1 MTTAIR
7 EARNRK
13 RKPVTI
19 DGQWTIAHPTK
30 TALAVQGALIEGSK
44 GASKPP
50 AQYVPVEAPQSLRS
64 KARGRILDLIAHGPI
79 VGLVNGL
86 QSILLDDTPLQNPDG
101 TFNFEGVVVQTREG
115 YPDQAYIPGFTAVE
129 NSVEVN
135 AEIKFATPIVRSVT
149 NNDANAVIVTVAIQ
163 GLTEQ
168 KSNGDLLGYA
178 LPYAVD
184 VRQGLGAWTTAL
196 VDTIDGKTT
205 ATYQRSSRIP
215 LNGPGPFDIRVRR
228 TNQESAADSKISDDL
243 YWSIMTEVI
252 DARLNYPDS
261 ALVAIDIDAALFG
274 SKMPAR
280 YYDMELS
287 IIKVPSNYNPRT
299 REYTG
304 FWDGTF
310 KLAWSDNPAW
320 CYYDLATHPV
330 IGANNQAVDKWSLY
344 RIAQYCDGM
353 VPDGYGGMERR
364 FSCNT
369 LFASREEAITTLNTL
384 ASVWRGMVYWGAESV
399 MAVGDMPGDV
409 VKLVTP
415 ANITSDGFEYVGTSL
430 RERHSVAVVMW
441 NDPNDGYKQVP
452 ELYEDP
458 ESIQLFGWR
467 ETQVTAA
474 CCTSRGQARRLAK
487 WILYS
492 ERMETEIVSYTASTD
507 HSDLRPGDFIKI
519 SDPDRAGVRLHGRIK
534 QTGVRQLTLDK
545 APANLP
551 NETWYLS
558 CVMPSGTIQQRE
570 VLNFNGAVVTLKT
583 DFPEEPI
590 KSAVFIL
597 SSAAVVTPTY
607 RVMSV
612 IEQED
617 GVTYQ
622 ISATEHKPN
631 KYDFVEFDLQLP
643 PTPDSTIPSGPLAG
657 PDHIS
662 VTTYKYITGG
672 AEHQA
677 LNICWSSV
685 DDVRVTGYILEV
697 RDPDDV
703 GFRTV
708 FQGNSLTVDEK
719 DVIGGEWSFR
729 VKATTST
736 GRTSE
741 WVNLLAN
748 VAELLK
754 PTPPDQVKV
763 IPGTLTMTLSP
774 VSLYPNQIYEFWR
787 SSVALPAD
795 LITTNAT
802 KLGVSNYFVDTALKP
817 LTTYYYY
824 VRGVNIYGVSQ
835 FVGVQGTTLN
845 DFDDILQAVTDDVVS
860 GELYG
865 IINGQIETVATDTAT
880 TVVDAALDG
889 IQDQIDN
896 LQDALAYKPEES
908 YTEGNTVRSGKN
920 LWQAIADVPADP
932 SGVNGPPNPTYWK
945 NVGDILE
952 EANGL
957 ALQVQQNKT
966 DIETVDGKVN
976 ASASQMTRLQ
986 AKAREYNGEGDAQDA
1001 LAGYKA
1007 QAGFTEQV
1015 KVLANADLALSQRV
1029 TSFEADLNENSASL
1043 TQLEQAMVTADQA
1056 LSQRITT
1063 LDTDYQGNKVTVTA
1077 QIQAV
1082 STESSANATA
1092 LQTLNTDYQ
1101 GNKTTVQN
1109 QITSVSNAQSS
1120 TAGQVSTLQST
1131 VNGHTSSIQTV
1142 QNAQA
1147 SLDGSLKAQYAIKLR
1162 LTADNR
1168 TYAAGMGLDITTS
1181 GGITQSQILFQA
1193 NRIAMINTDSGNVSL
1208 PFLMEAGTVY
1218 INNAMFKN
1226 ASIDFLKISD
1236 TMQSDN
1242 YSATNKTGWRFS
1254 KAGTLQIYANGAKG
1268 SSEFTGGDILMR
1280 DTNGTL
1286 RIKMSVN

>member
-1 MTTAIR
+1 MTTTIR

-79 VGLVNGL
+79 VGLVSGL
-86 QSILLDDTPLQNPDG
+86 QSILLDETPLQNPDG

-310 KLAWSDNPAW
+310 KMAWSDNPAW

-353 VPDGYGGMERR
+353 VPDGYGGTERR

-409 VKLVTP
+409 VKLVSP

-452 ELYEDP
+452 EMYEDP

-570 VLNFNGAVVTLKT
+570 VLNFNGPVVTLKT
-583 DFPEEPI
+583 DFPETPI

-597 SSAAVVTPTY
+597 SSAAVVTPMY

-622 ISATEHKPN
+622 ISATEHNPN

-643 PTPDSTIPSGPLAG
+643 PTPDSTIPTGPLAG
-657 PDHIS
+657 PEKIS
-662 VTTYKYITGG
+662 VTSYKYITGG

-677 LNICWSSV
+677 LNISWSSV

-787 SSVALPAD
+787 SSVALSAD

-824 VRGVNIYGVSQ
+824 VRGVNIYGVSA
-835 FVGVQGTTLN
+835 FLGVQGTTLN
-845 DFDDILQAVTDDVVS
+845 DFDDILQAVTDEVVN
-860 GELYG
+860 GDLYQ
-865 IINGQIETVATDTAT
+865 IINGQIVTTATDTAT
-880 TVVDAALDG
+880 TVVNDALQG
-889 IQDQIDN
+889 VQDQIDG
-896 LQDALAYKPEES
+896 LTDALAYVPTDP
-908 YTEGNTVRSGKN
+908 YVEGNVVRSGQN
-920 LWQAIADVPADP
+920 LWQAVVDVPADP
-932 SGVNGPPNPTYWK
+932 SGANGPPNPLYWK
-945 NVGDILE
+945 NIGDILQ
-952 EANGL
+952 EADAL
-957 ALQVQQNKT
+957 AVQVQQNTT
-966 DIETVDGKVN
+966 DISTIDGKVT
-976 ASASQMTRLQ
+976 AAAGQLTSLQ
-986 AKAREYNGEGDAQDA
+986 AKSRQNVGEGDLLDA
-1001 LAGYKA
+1001 LAGYNS
-1007 QAGFTEQV
+1007 QASFTESIT
-1015 KVLANADLALSQRV
+1015 VLAS
-1029 TSFEADLNENSASL
+1029 S
-1043 TQLEQAMVTADQA
+1043 DQA
-1056 LSQRITT
+1056 LSQQITT
-1063 LDTDYQGNKVTVTA
+1063 LDADYQGNKATVTQ
-1077 QIQAV
+1077 QITAV
-1082 STESSANATA
+1082 SNESAA
-1092 LQTLNTDYQ
+1092 
-1101 GNKTTVQN
+1101 
-1109 QITSVSNAQSS
+1109 
-1120 TAGQVSTLQST
+1120 TAGQVATLQTS
-1131 VNGHTSSIQTV
+1131 VNGNTSAIQVV
-1142 QNAQA
+1142 QNAQ
-1147 SLDGSLKAQYAIKLR
+1147 STLEGKLTAQYAIKLQ
-1162 LTADNR
+1162 LTADGR
-1168 TYAAGMGLDITTS
+1168 TYAAGMGLDITTA
-1181 GGITQSQILFQA
+1181 GGITQSSILFQA

-1236 TMQSDN
+1236 TMQSTDYVAGQRGWKLGKSGSIEFN
-1242 YSATNKTGWRFS
+1242 GSVVGGGRLSITNQVVTV
-1254 KAGTLQIYANGAKG
+1254 YDG
-1268 SSEFTGGDILMR
+1268 S
-1280 DTNGTL
+1280 NNL
-1286 RIKMSVN
+1286 RVRLGIWG

>member
-19 DGQWTIAHPTK
+19 DGQWSIAHPTK
-30 TALAVQGALIEGSK
+30 TALGVQGALLEGAK

-50 AQYVPVEAPQSLRS
+50 AQYVPVESPQSLRS

-135 AEIKFATPIVRSVT
+135 AEVKFATPIVRSVT

-163 GLTEQ
+163 ALTEQ
-168 KSNGDLLGYA
+168 KENGDLLGYV

-184 VRQGLGAWTTAL
+184 VRQGTGAWRTAL
-196 VDTIDGKTT
+196 LDTIDGKTT

-228 TNQESAADSKISDDL
+228 TNQESASNSKINDDL

-261 ALVAIDIDAALFG
+261 ALVAIDIDAELFG

-369 LFASREEAITTLNTL
+369 LFGSREEAITTLNTL

-409 VKLVTP
+409 VKLVSP

-452 ELYEDP
+452 EMYEDP

-570 VLNFNGAVVTLKT
+570 VQNFNGPVVTLKT

-597 SSAAVVTPTY
+597 SSAAVITPTY

-622 ISATEHKPN
+622 ISATEHNPN

-643 PTPDSTIPSGPLAG
+643 PTPDSTIPTGPLAG
-657 PDHIS
+657 PEKIS
-662 VTTYKYITGG
+662 VTSYKYITGG

-677 LNICWSSV
+677 LNISWSSV

-787 SSVALPAD
+787 SSVALTAE

-824 VRGVNIYGVSQ
+824 VRGVNIYGVSA
-835 FVGVQGTTLN
+835 FLGVQGTTLN
-845 DFDDILQAVTDDVVS
+845 DFDDILQAVTDDVVN
-860 GELYG
+860 GDLYQ
-865 IINGQIETVATDTAT
+865 IINGQIVVTATDTAT
-880 TVVDAALDG
+880 EVVGQALEDIQQQIDDLTDAFAYDPNLAYVEDDVVRFGHKLYQAATAVPVGASPPNPAYWNDVGNILSDASGVVATVNKNTQDITSLDGKVVAQGTSLSSLQASARADDGQGDLSDALDG
-889 IQDQIDN
+889 F
-896 LQDALAYKPEES
+896 S
-908 YTEGNTVRSGKN
+908 SR
-920 LWQAIADVPADP
+920 
-932 SGVNGPPNPTYWK
+932 
-945 NVGDILE
+945 
-952 EANGL
+952 
-957 ALQVQQNKT
+957 
-966 DIETVDGKVN
+966 
-976 ASASQMTRLQ
+976 
-986 AKAREYNGEGDAQDA
+986 AK
-1001 LAGYKA
+1001 
-1007 QAGFTEQV
+1007 FTQQV
-1015 KVLANADLALSQRV
+1015 KVLSSADK
-1029 TSFEADLNENSASL
+1029 
-1043 TQLEQAMVTADQA
+1043 A
-1056 LSQRITT
+1056 LSQRITDFSVE
-1063 LDTDYQGNKVTVTA
+1063 LGGNTAKITEVETAMVTA
-1077 QIQAV
+1077 DLALAQNIEEIRAEIGDGIGAALEQ
-1082 STESSANATA
+1082 ERTA
-1092 LQTLNTDYQ
+1092 RVDADAALSQSITTLNTDYQ
-1101 GNKTTVQN
+1101 GNKSAVQ
-1109 QITSVSNAQSS
+1109 QQLTAQSS
-1120 TAGQVSTLQST
+1120 ATSALAGSVSTLTASVGDNTAAVQTVATAQST
-1131 VNGHTSSIQTV
+1131 LEGKLT
-1142 QNAQA
+1142 
-1147 SLDGSLKAQYAIKLR
+1147 AQYSFKLQ

-1168 TYAAGMGLDITTS
+1168 IYSAGMGLDITS
-1181 GGITQSQILFQA
+1181 AGGVTQSTILFQA
-1193 NRIAMINTDSGNVSL
+1193 DRIGMLNVSSGSTVMPWL
-1208 PFLMEAGTVY
+1208 LEGGSVFMNTAIIKNGTISFLQIGDDMQSTDYVAGQKGWKLGKSGSIEFNGSVVGGGRLSITNQVVTVY
-1218 INNAMFKN
+1218 DGSNN
-1226 ASIDFLKISD
+1226 
-1236 TMQSDN
+1236 
-1242 YSATNKTGWRFS
+1242 
-1254 KAGTLQIYANGAKG
+1254 
-1268 SSEFTGGDILMR
+1268 
-1280 DTNGTL
+1280 L
-1286 RIKMSVN
+1286 RVRLGIWG

>member
-1 MTTAIR
+1 MTTSEIR
-7 EARNRK
+7 KTRNK

-19 DGQWTIAHPTK
+19 DGEWKIAHPSK
-30 TALAVQGALIEGSK
+30 TALAVQGAK
-44 GASKPP
+44 GAAKPP
-50 AQYVPVEAPQSLRS
+50 AQYVPVESPQSLRS

-86 QSILLDDTPLQNPDG
+86 QSILLDETPLQNPDG

-129 NSVEVN
+129 NTVEVN
-135 AEIKFATPIVRSVT
+135 AEVKFATPIVRSVT

-163 GLTEQ
+163 ALTEQ
-168 KSNGDLLGYA
+168 KQNGDLLGYV
-178 LPYAVD
+178 LPYEID
-184 VRQGLGAWTTAL
+184 IRQGNGAWRVAL
-196 VDTIDGKTT
+196 SDTIDGKTT
-205 ATYQRSSRIP
+205 TNYQRSSRIP
-215 LNGPGPFDIRVRR
+215 LNGTGPFDIRVRR
-228 TNQESAADSKISDDL
+228 TTEENQSAKVSDDL
-243 YWSIMTEVI
+243 FWSMMTEVI

-261 ALVAIDIDAALFG
+261 ALVAIDVDAELFG

-280 YYDMELS
+280 FYDVELS
-287 IIKVPSNYNPRT
+287 IIKVPSNYDPRART
-299 REYTG
+299 YTG

-399 MAVGDMPGDV
+399 MAVADMPGDV

-551 NETWYLS
+551 NEIWYLS
-558 CVMPSGTIQQRE
+558 CVMPSGVIQQRE
-570 VLNFNGAVVTLKT
+570 VRDFNGNVCTLME

-590 KSAVFIL
+590 KSAVFVL

-607 RVMSV
+607 RVTSV

-622 ISATEHKPN
+622 ISATEHNPN
-631 KYDFVEFDLQLP
+631 KYDFVELDLQLP
-643 PTPDSTIPSGPLAG
+643 PTPESTLPSGPLPG
-657 PDHIS
+657 PSAIS
-662 VTTYKYITGG
+662 VETYKYITGG

-677 LNICWSSV
+677 LSISWALV

-708 FQGNSLTVDEK
+708 YSGSALSVDEK

-729 VKATTST
+729 VKAITST

-741 WVNLLAN
+741 WVTLLAN
-748 VAELLK
+748 VAGLLM
-754 PTPPDQVKV
+754 PTPPDQVLV
-763 IPGTLTMTLSP
+763 VPGTLTMTLSP

-787 SSVALPAD
+787 SSVALPAE

-802 KLGVSNYFVDTALKP
+802 KLGVSNYFVDTGLKP
-817 LTTYYYY
+817 LTLYFYY

-860 GELYG
+860 GDLYG
-865 IINGQIETVATDTAT
+865 IINGQIVTVATDTAT

-908 YTEGNTVRSGKN
+908 YVKDNVVRSGKN
-920 LWQAIADVPADP
+920 LWQAIAAVPADP

-952 EANGL
+952 DVNGL
-957 ALQVQQNKT
+957 ALQVQQNTT

-976 ASASQMTRLQ
+976 ASASQLTRLQ
-986 AKAREYNGEGDAQDA
+986 AKAREDNGEGDAQDA

-1063 LDTDYQGNKVTVTA
+1063 LDTDYQGNKVTVTS

-1082 STESSANATA
+1082 STESAANATA

-1109 QITSVSNAQSS
+1109 QITAVSNAQSS

-1147 SLDGSLKAQYAIKLR
+1147 SLDGSLKAQYAIKLQ

-1218 INNAMFKN
+1218 INNAMFKI
-1226 ASIDFLKISD
+1226 ASIDFAYISD
-1236 TMQSDN
+1236 TLQSTDYIAGQRGWKLSKGGN
-1242 YSATNKTGWRFS
+1242 LEFNGSVVGGGRLSMTNQLIEVFDSAGRRRVRLGIW
-1254 KAGTLQIYANGAKG
+1254 G
-1268 SSEFTGGDILMR
+1268 
-1280 DTNGTL
+1280 
-1286 RIKMSVN
+1286 

>member
-7 EARNRK
+7 KARNAK

-19 DGQWTIAHPTK
+19 DGEWSIAHPTK
-30 TALAVQGALIEGSK
+30 TALAVQGALLEGAK
-44 GASKPP
+44 GAAKPP

-168 KSNGDLLGYA
+168 KSNGDLLGYV

-184 VRQGLGAWTTAL
+184 VRQGNGAWVTAL

-215 LNGPGPFDIRVRR
+215 LNGQGPFDIRVRR
-228 TNQESAADSKISDDL
+228 TNQESGANSKISDDL

-261 ALVAIDIDAALFG
+261 ALVAIDIDAELFG

-310 KLAWSDNPAW
+310 KMAWSDNPAW

-344 RIAQYCDGM
+344 RIAQYCDGI
-353 VPDGYGGMERR
+353 VPDGYGGTERR

-409 VKLVTP
+409 VKLVSP

-519 SDPDRAGVRLHGRIK
+519 SDPDRAGVRLHGRLK
-534 QTGVRQLTLDK
+534 QTGTRQLTLDK

-551 NETWYLS
+551 NETWYMS
-558 CVMPSGTIQQRE
+558 CVMPSGVIQQRE
-570 VLNFNGAVVTLKT
+570 VLNFNGPVVTLKT
-583 DFPEEPI
+583 DFPETPI
-590 KSAVFIL
+590 KGAVFIL
-597 SSAAVVTPTY
+597 SSSAVVTPMY

-622 ISATEHKPN
+622 ISATEHNPN
-631 KYDFVEFDLQLP
+631 KYNFVEFDLQLP

-657 PDHIS
+657 PDKIS
-662 VTTYKYITGG
+662 ISPYKYITGG

-677 LNICWSSV
+677 LNISWSSV

-703 GFRTV
+703 GFRTA
-708 FQGNSLTVDEK
+708 FHGNSLTVDEK
-719 DVIGGEWSFR
+719 DVIDGEWLFR

-741 WVNLLAN
+741 WVNLTAN
-748 VAELLK
+748 VAGLLF
-754 PTPPDQVKV
+754 PAPPDTVDV
-763 IPGTLTMTLSP
+763 ATTTFEATLTPRNS
-774 VSLYPNQIYEFWR
+774 YPNQMYEFWR
-787 SSVALPAD
+787 SAVALSAGM
-795 LITTNAT
+795 IESNA
-802 KLGVSNYFVDTALKP
+802 KRLGVGTNFVDVGLKP
-817 LTTYYYY
+817 DTVYYYY
-824 VRGVNIYGVSQ
+824 VRGTNIYGFSQ
-835 FVGVQGTTLN
+835 FVGVQGKTKN
-845 DFDDILQAVTDDVVS
+845 DFDDILNALDKDIRKEGGLFDEMVNSVTPGIADAQKIAADALEAARQALEEAGGWIPRMEVVEDGITDLSLVDELQAVR
-860 GELYG
+860 L
-865 IINGQIETVATDTAT
+865 QALRT
-880 TVVDAALDG
+880 TVEGFQALVSTEESTRITEDAALAARIVTVKAETDG
-889 IQDQIDN
+889 KLAVITDKTVVLASADQTLAQQITQLDTKYVTDIGVN
-896 LQDALAYKPEES
+896 KAAITDEKLLRTTADAALASRLSLVES
-908 YTEGNTVRSGKN
+908 
-920 LWQAIADVPADP
+920 A
-932 SGVNGPPNPTYWK
+932 
-945 NVGDILE
+945 VG
-952 EANGL
+952 
-957 ALQVQQNKT
+957 T
-966 DIETVDGKVN
+966 DIAARILQEETTR
-976 ASASQMTRLQ
+976 ASQ
-986 AKAREYNGEGDAQDA
+986 
-1001 LAGYKA
+1001 
-1007 QAGFTEQV
+1007 TE
-1015 KVLANADLALSQRV
+1015 
-1029 TSFEADLNENSASL
+1029 
-1043 TQLEQAMVTADQA
+1043 A

-1063 LDTDYQGNKVTVTA
+1063 LSATNGAQFASIAQTYSTVAYADT
-1077 QIQAV
+1077 AV
-1082 STESSANATA
+1082 ARAI
-1092 LQTLNTDYQ
+1092 
-1101 GNKTTVQN
+1101 TTV
-1109 QITSVSNAQSS
+1109 
-1120 TAGQVSTLQST
+1120 T
-1131 VNGHTSSIQTV
+1131 VNGKKAVFGISVDGEVAEIGAIADRFYVYNPVGGSYTLAFAVANGQTV
-1142 QNAQA
+1142 IQ
-1147 SLDGSLKAQYAIKLR
+1147 DG
-1162 LTADNR
+1162 
-1168 TYAAGMGLDITTS
+1168 
-1181 GGITQSQILFQA
+1181 
-1193 NRIAMINTDSGNVSL
+1193 MIRD
-1208 PFLMEAGTVY
+1208 
-1218 INNAMFKN
+1218 
-1226 ASIDFLKISD
+1226 ASIGMAKI
-1236 TMQSDN
+1236 TGALQSDN
-1242 YSATNKTGWRFS
+1242 FIPGILGWRLSKTGLFENNGDTEGSGRMTQTNQAITVFDT
-1254 KAGTLQIYANGAKG
+1254 AGNRKVQLGKLG
-1268 SSEFTGGDILMR
+1268 
-1280 DTNGTL
+1280 
-1286 RIKMSVN
+1286 

>member
-86 QSILLDDTPLQNPDG
+86 QSILLDETPLQNPDG

-168 KSNGDLLGYA
+168 KSNGDLLGYK

-184 VRQGLGAWTTAL
+184 VRQGLGAWTTSL

-205 ATYQRSSRIP
+205 TTYQRSSRIP

-228 TNQESAADSKISDDL
+228 TTEEAGANAKISDDL

-261 ALVAIDIDAALFG
+261 ALVAIDIDAELFG

-452 ELYEDP
+452 EMYEDP

-570 VLNFNGAVVTLKT
+570 VLNFNGPVVTLKT

-622 ISATEHKPN
+622 ISATEHNPN

-657 PDHIS
+657 PETIS

-677 LNICWSSV
+677 LNISWSSV

-703 GFRTV
+703 GYRTL
-708 FQGNSLTVDEK
+708 FHGNSLTVDEK
-719 DVIGGEWSFR
+719 DVIDGEWLFR
-729 VKATTST
+729 VKATTAT

-741 WVNLLAN
+741 WVNLTAN
-748 VAELLK
+748 VAGLLF
-754 PTPPDQVKV
+754 PAPPDTVTV
-763 IPGTLTMTLSP
+763 ETTTFEATVTPRNI
-774 VSLYPNQIYEFWR
+774 YPNQMYEFWR
-787 SSVALPAD
+787 SDVALAAGMIESNAKR
-795 LITTNAT
+795 LAVGTN
-802 KLGVSNYFVDTALKP
+802 LVDVGLKP
-817 LTTYYYY
+817 DTTYYYY
-824 VRGVNIYGVSQ
+824 VRGTNIYGFSQ
-835 FVGVQGTTLN
+835 FVGAQGKTKN
-845 DFDDILQAVTDDVVS
+845 DFDDILNALDTDIRKPGGLFDEMVNSVTPGIENAQQIAAAALAEAQAALAAAGGWIPRMEVVEDGITDLSLVDELQAVT
-860 GELYG
+860 L
-865 IINGQIETVATDTAT
+865 QALRT
-880 TVVDAALDG
+880 TVEGFQALVSTEEATRITEDAALASRITTVKAETD
-889 IQDQIDN
+889 DQ
-896 LQDALAYKPEES
+896 LAVV
-908 YTEGNTVRSGKN
+908 T
-920 LWQAIADVPADP
+920 D
-932 SGVNGPPNPTYWK
+932 
-945 NVGDILE
+945 
-952 EANGL
+952 
-957 ALQVQQNKT
+957 KT
-966 DIETVDGKVN
+966 LVL
-976 ASASQMTRLQ
+976 ASADQTL
-986 AKAREYNGEGDAQDA
+986 AQ
-1001 LAGYKA
+1001 
-1007 QAGFTEQV
+1007 Q
-1015 KVLANADLALSQRV
+1015 
-1029 TSFEADLNENSASL
+1029 
-1043 TQLEQAMVTADQA
+1043 
-1056 LSQRITT
+1056 ITT
-1063 LDTDYQGNKVTVTA
+1063 LDTKYVTDIGENKSAIDDEKLLRTTA
-1077 QIQAV
+1077 DAALASRLSLVESAV
-1082 STESSANATA
+1082 GTDLVARITQEETTRASQTESLAQQITQLSATNGAQFASIAQTYSTVAYADTA
-1092 LQTLNTDYQ
+1092 VARAI
-1101 GNKTTVQN
+1101 TTV
-1109 QITSVSNAQSS
+1109 
-1120 TAGQVSTLQST
+1120 T
-1131 VNGHTSSIQTV
+1131 VNGKKAVFGISVDGEVAEIGAIADRFYVYNPVGGSYTLAFAVANGQTV
-1142 QNAQA
+1142 IQ
-1147 SLDGSLKAQYAIKLR
+1147 DG
-1162 LTADNR
+1162 
-1168 TYAAGMGLDITTS
+1168 
-1181 GGITQSQILFQA
+1181 
-1193 NRIAMINTDSGNVSL
+1193 MIRD
-1208 PFLMEAGTVY
+1208 
-1218 INNAMFKN
+1218 
-1226 ASIDFLKISD
+1226 ASIGMAKI
-1236 TMQSDN
+1236 TGALQSDN
-1242 YSATNKTGWRFS
+1242 FIPGILGWRLSKTGLFENNGDTEGSGRMTQTNQAITVFDT
-1254 KAGTLQIYANGAKG
+1254 AGNRKVQLGKL
-1268 SSEFTGGDILMR
+1268 S
-1280 DTNGTL
+1280 
-1286 RIKMSVN
+1286 

>member
-19 DGQWTIAHPTK
+19 DGQWSIAHPTK
-30 TALAVQGALIEGSK
+30 TALAVQGALLEGAK

-168 KSNGDLLGYA
+168 KSNGDLLGYV

-261 ALVAIDIDAALFG
+261 ALIAIDIDAELFG

-310 KLAWSDNPAW
+310 KMAWSDNPAW

-353 VPDGYGGMERR
+353 VPDGYGGTERR

-409 VKLVTP
+409 VKLVSP

-452 ELYEDP
+452 EMYEDP

-570 VLNFNGAVVTLKT
+570 VLNFNGPVVTLKT
-583 DFPEEPI
+583 DFPETPI

-597 SSAAVVTPTY
+597 SSAAVVTPMY

-622 ISATEHKPN
+622 ISATEHNPN

-677 LNICWSSV
+677 LNISWASV

-703 GFRTV
+703 GYRTL
-708 FQGNSLTVDEK
+708 FHGNSLTVDEK
-719 DVIGGEWSFR
+719 DVIDGEWLFR

-741 WVNLLAN
+741 WVNLTAN
-748 VAELLK
+748 VAGLLF
-754 PTPPDQVKV
+754 PAPPDTVTV
-763 IPGTLTMTLSP
+763 ETTTFEATVTPRSI
-774 VSLYPNQIYEFWR
+774 YPNEMYEFWR
-787 SSVALPAD
+787 SDVALSTGMIESNAKR
-795 LITTNAT
+795 LAVGTN
-802 KLGVSNYFVDTALKP
+802 LVDVGLKP
-817 LTTYYYY
+817 DTVYYYY
-824 VRGVNIYGVSQ
+824 VRGTNIYGFSQ
-835 FVGVQGTTLN
+835 FVGAQGKTKN
-845 DFDDILQAVTDDVVS
+845 DFDDIL
-860 GELYG
+860 
-865 IINGQIETVATDTAT
+865 
-880 TVVDAALDG
+880 AALDEDIRKEGGLFDEMVNSVTPG
-889 IQDQIDN
+889 IENAQQI
-896 LQDALAYKPEES
+896 
-908 YTEGNTVRSGKN
+908 
-920 LWQAIADVPADP
+920 
-932 SGVNGPPNPTYWK
+932 
-945 NVGDILE
+945 
-952 EANGL
+952 
-957 ALQVQQNKT
+957 
-966 DIETVDGKVN
+966 
-976 ASASQMTRLQ
+976 
-986 AKAREYNGEGDAQDA
+986 AQDA
-1001 LAGYKA
+1001 LDEAREALAAAGGWIPRMEVVEDGITDLSLVDDMQAVTLQALRTTVDGFQALVSTEEATRITEDAALASRIVTVKA
-1007 QAGFTEQV
+1007 ETDDQLAVVTD
-1015 KVLANADLALSQRV
+1015 KTLVLASADQTLAQQITQLDTKYVTDIGANTAAITDEKLLRTTADAALASRMSLLESAVGTDLAARLTLEETTRASQTEALSQSILTLSATNANQFASIAQTYSTV
-1029 TSFEADLNENSASL
+1029 AYAD
-1043 TQLEQAMVTADQA
+1043 TAVA
-1056 LSQRITT
+1056 RAITT
-1063 LDTDYQGNKVTVTA
+1063 V
-1077 QIQAV
+1077 
-1082 STESSANATA
+1082 
-1092 LQTLNTDYQ
+1092 
-1101 GNKTTVQN
+1101 
-1109 QITSVSNAQSS
+1109 
-1120 TAGQVSTLQST
+1120 T
-1131 VNGHTSSIQTV
+1131 VNGKKAVFGISVDGEVAEIGAIADRFYVYNPVGGSYTLAFAVANGQTV
-1142 QNAQA
+1142 IQ
-1147 SLDGSLKAQYAIKLR
+1147 DG
-1162 LTADNR
+1162 
-1168 TYAAGMGLDITTS
+1168 
-1181 GGITQSQILFQA
+1181 
-1193 NRIAMINTDSGNVSL
+1193 MIRD
-1208 PFLMEAGTVY
+1208 
-1218 INNAMFKN
+1218 
-1226 ASIDFLKISD
+1226 ASIGMAKI
-1236 TMQSDN
+1236 TGALQSDN
-1242 YSATNKTGWRFS
+1242 FIPGILGWRLSKTGLFENNGDVEGSGRMTQTNQAITVFDT
-1254 KAGTLQIYANGAKG
+1254 AGNRKVQLGKL
-1268 SSEFTGGDILMR
+1268 S
-1280 DTNGTL
+1280 
-1286 RIKMSVN
+1286 

>member
-261 ALVAIDIDAALFG
+261 ALVAIDIDAELFG

-409 VKLVTP
+409 VKLVSP

-452 ELYEDP
+452 EMYEDP

-583 DFPEEPI
+583 DFPETPI

-597 SSAAVVTPTY
+597 SSAAVVTPMY

-622 ISATEHKPN
+622 ISATEHNPN

-677 LNICWSSV
+677 LNISWASV

-703 GFRTV
+703 GYRTL
-708 FQGNSLTVDEK
+708 FHGNSLTVDEK
-719 DVIGGEWSFR
+719 DVIDGEWLFR

-741 WVNLLAN
+741 WVNLTAN
-748 VAELLK
+748 VAGLLF
-754 PTPPDQVKV
+754 PAPPDTVTV
-763 IPGTLTMTLSP
+763 ETTTFEATVTPRNI
-774 VSLYPNQIYEFWR
+774 YPNQMYEFWR
-787 SSVALPAD
+787 SDVALSTGMIESNAKR
-795 LITTNAT
+795 LAVGTN
-802 KLGVSNYFVDTALKP
+802 LVDVGLKP
-817 LTTYYYY
+817 DTTYYYY
-824 VRGVNIYGVSQ
+824 VRGTNIYGFSQ
-835 FVGVQGTTLN
+835 FVGAQGKTKN
-845 DFDDILQAVTDDVVS
+845 DFDDIL
-860 GELYG
+860 
-865 IINGQIETVATDTAT
+865 N
-880 TVVDAALDG
+880 ALDEDIRKEGGLFDEMVNSVTPG
-889 IQDQIDN
+889 IENAQQI
-896 LQDALAYKPEES
+896 
-908 YTEGNTVRSGKN
+908 
-920 LWQAIADVPADP
+920 
-932 SGVNGPPNPTYWK
+932 
-945 NVGDILE
+945 
-952 EANGL
+952 
-957 ALQVQQNKT
+957 
-966 DIETVDGKVN
+966 
-976 ASASQMTRLQ
+976 
-986 AKAREYNGEGDAQDA
+986 AQDA
-1001 LAGYKA
+1001 LDEAREALAAAGGWIPRMEVVEDGITDLSLVDDMQAVTLQALRTTVDGFQALVSTEEATRITEDAALASRIVTVKA
-1007 QAGFTEQV
+1007 ETDDQLAVVTD
-1015 KVLANADLALSQRV
+1015 KTLVLASADQTLAQQITQLDTKYVTDIGVNKSAIQDEKLLRTTADAALASRLSLVESAVGTDLAARITLEETTRASQTEALSQSILQLSATNAGQFASIAQTYSTV
-1029 TSFEADLNENSASL
+1029 AYAD
-1043 TQLEQAMVTADQA
+1043 TAVA
-1056 LSQRITT
+1056 RAITT
-1063 LDTDYQGNKVTVTA
+1063 V
-1077 QIQAV
+1077 
-1082 STESSANATA
+1082 
-1092 LQTLNTDYQ
+1092 
-1101 GNKTTVQN
+1101 
-1109 QITSVSNAQSS
+1109 
-1120 TAGQVSTLQST
+1120 T
-1131 VNGHTSSIQTV
+1131 VNGKKAVFGISVDGEVAEIGAIADRFYVYNPVGGSYTLAFAVANGQTV
-1142 QNAQA
+1142 IQ
-1147 SLDGSLKAQYAIKLR
+1147 DG
-1162 LTADNR
+1162 
-1168 TYAAGMGLDITTS
+1168 
-1181 GGITQSQILFQA
+1181 
-1193 NRIAMINTDSGNVSL
+1193 MIRD
-1208 PFLMEAGTVY
+1208 
-1218 INNAMFKN
+1218 
-1226 ASIDFLKISD
+1226 ASIGMAKI
-1236 TMQSDN
+1236 TGALQSDN
-1242 YSATNKTGWRFS
+1242 FIPGILGWRLSKTGLFENNGDVEGSGRMTQTNQAITVFDT
-1254 KAGTLQIYANGAKG
+1254 AGNRKVQLGKL
-1268 SSEFTGGDILMR
+1268 S
-1280 DTNGTL
+1280 
-1286 RIKMSVN
+1286 

>member
-7 EARNRK
+7 EARNIK
-13 RKPVTI
+13 RKAVTI
-19 DGQWTIAHPTK
+19 DGEWKIAHPTK
-30 TALAVQGALIEGSK
+30 LALGVQGSK

-168 KSNGDLLGYA
+168 KSNGDLLGYV

-261 ALVAIDIDAALFG
+261 ALVAIDIDAELFG

-310 KLAWSDNPAW
+310 KMAWSDNPAW

-353 VPDGYGGMERR
+353 VPDGYGGTERR

-452 ELYEDP
+452 EMYEDP

-570 VLNFNGAVVTLKT
+570 VLNFNGPVVTLKT
-583 DFPEEPI
+583 DFPETPI

-597 SSAAVVTPTY
+597 SSAAVVTPMY

-622 ISATEHKPN
+622 ISATEHNPN

-677 LNICWSSV
+677 LNISWASV

-703 GFRTV
+703 GYRTL
-708 FQGNSLTVDEK
+708 FHGNSLTVDEK
-719 DVIGGEWSFR
+719 DVIDGEWLFR

-741 WVNLLAN
+741 WVNLTAN
-748 VAELLK
+748 VAGLLF
-754 PTPPDQVKV
+754 PAPPDTVTV
-763 IPGTLTMTLSP
+763 ETTTFEATVTPRNI
-774 VSLYPNQIYEFWR
+774 YPNQMYEFWR
-787 SSVALPAD
+787 SDVALSTGMIESNAKR
-795 LITTNAT
+795 LAVGTN
-802 KLGVSNYFVDTALKP
+802 LVDVGLKP
-817 LTTYYYY
+817 DTTYYYY
-824 VRGVNIYGVSQ
+824 VRGTNIYGFSQ
-835 FVGVQGTTLN
+835 FVGAQGKTKN
-845 DFDDILQAVTDDVVS
+845 DFDDILNALDTDIRKPGGLFDEMVNSVTPGIENAQQIAAAALAEAQAALAAAGGWVPRMEVVEDGITDLSLVDELQAVT
-860 GELYG
+860 L
-865 IINGQIETVATDTAT
+865 QALRT
-880 TVVDAALDG
+880 TVEGFQALVSTEEATRITEDAALASRITTVKAETDDQLAVVTDKTLVLASADQTLAQQITQLDTKYVTDIG
-889 IQDQIDN
+889 VNKSAIQDEKLLRTTADA
-896 LQDALAYKPEES
+896 ALASRLSLVESAVGTDLAARITLEETTRAS
-908 YTEGNTVRSGKN
+908 QTEALSQSILQLSATNAGQFASIAQTYSTVAYADTAVARAITTVTVNGKKAVFGISVDGEVAEIG
-920 LWQAIADVPADP
+920 AIADRFYVY
-932 SGVNGPPNPTYWK
+932 NP
-945 NVGDILE
+945 VGGSYTLAFAV
-952 EANGL
+952 ANG
-957 ALQVQQNKT
+957 
-966 DIETVDGKVN
+966 
-976 ASASQMTRLQ
+976 
-986 AKAREYNGEGDAQDA
+986 
-1001 LAGYKA
+1001 
-1007 QAGFTEQV
+1007 
-1015 KVLANADLALSQRV
+1015 
-1029 TSFEADLNENSASL
+1029 
-1043 TQLEQAMVTADQA
+1043 
-1056 LSQRITT
+1056 
-1063 LDTDYQGNKVTVTA
+1063 
-1077 QIQAV
+1077 
-1082 STESSANATA
+1082 
-1092 LQTLNTDYQ
+1092 
-1101 GNKTTVQN
+1101 
-1109 QITSVSNAQSS
+1109 
-1120 TAGQVSTLQST
+1120 
-1131 VNGHTSSIQTV
+1131 QTV
-1142 QNAQA
+1142 IQ
-1147 SLDGSLKAQYAIKLR
+1147 DG
-1162 LTADNR
+1162 
-1168 TYAAGMGLDITTS
+1168 
-1181 GGITQSQILFQA
+1181 
-1193 NRIAMINTDSGNVSL
+1193 MIRD
-1208 PFLMEAGTVY
+1208 
-1218 INNAMFKN
+1218 
-1226 ASIDFLKISD
+1226 ASIGMAKI
-1236 TMQSDN
+1236 TGALQSDN
-1242 YSATNKTGWRFS
+1242 FIPGILGWRLSKTGLFENNGDVEGSGRMTQTNQAITVFDT
-1254 KAGTLQIYANGAKG
+1254 AGNRKVQLGKL
-1268 SSEFTGGDILMR
+1268 S
-1280 DTNGTL
+1280 
-1286 RIKMSVN
+1286 